1 MQLSCNQPPPRLV
14 VLGDELKITLYL
26 TLPPFFIWRSFQF
39 TSNSCFAGALLIASA
54 ASAVQVAVTI
64 RNAAGE
70 EMGTNDNW
78 VASEV
83 GDAMSAVGEIAQL
96 ARYSQILAV
105 GMNLSHFSSI
115 GLA

>member
-1 MQLSCNQPPPRLV
+1 MNLKSPSTSLFLLS
-14 VLGDELKITLYL
+14 
-26 TLPPFFIWRSFQF
+26 SFGGP
-39 TSNSCFAGALLIASA
+39 SNLRRIAAFAGAILIASA

-105 GMNLSHFSSI
+105 GMNLSHSSSI